1 MSLIEILPKRKSVTA
16 TSSATILEEHAVSM
30 TVDGPLKSKTNEI
43 LLEYMAFEDP
53 AIQSAESLSIV
64 RESCWSSGGCPSGI
78 PIDEYP
84 IYTPVLVPRRL
95 WGFTPLAQNSNFR
108 A

>member
-30 TVDGPLKSKTNEI
+30 TNDGPFKSKMNEI
-43 LLEYMAFEDP
+43 LLEYMAFEV
-53 AIQSAESLSIV
+53 AATQSAESLCTV
-64 RESCWSSGGCPSGI
+64 RESSWNSGGYPSGI

-84 IYTPVLVPRRL
+84 IYTPVFVPRRL
-95 WGFTPLAQNSNFR
+95 WGFIPLAQNSNFR